1 MRRYLIRR
9 KSIFCG
15 EFGFKRNFAPSKKR
29 KISKRKR
36 GKKRKFF
43 FRTFPTA
50 FAVRPG
56 TPRNT
61 VSWSLFWST
70 RPVGRYYRRRR
81 PRSKGLPWRSVLR
94 RRQRQRRSGG
104 CQRRKLIRKSAG
116 KKRLFQKGN
125 NNNKKLFKKKTSR
138 VAVINARTKQRS
150 ASKTLRS
157 ARKLCK
163 YLVFVHPLINARSK
177 SLSLSLFAFRI

>member
-1 MRRYLIRR
+1 
-9 KSIFCG
+9 
-15 EFGFKRNFAPSKKR
+15 
-29 KISKRKR
+29 
-36 GKKRKFF
+36 
-43 FRTFPTA
+43 
-50 FAVRPG
+50 
-56 TPRNT
+56 
-61 VSWSLFWST
+61 LFWST

-116 KKRLFQKGN
+116 KKGLFQKGN
-125 NNNKKLFKKKTSR
+125 NPPRGIKKNCR
-138 VAVINARTKQRS
+138 HIHEAVINARTKQRS

>member
-1 MRRYLIRR
+1 MCLAAASYALAASSAVSNVPSHNRAPRFGSRISAAQLLFVCLFVCLLMSALLYIN
-9 KSIFCG
+9 KSIFVVSLVYYSTSIG
-15 EFGFKRNFAPSKKR
+15 TRGILPSKKR
-29 KISKRKR
+29 KISP
-36 GKKRKFF
+36 KKREKEGKRSFF

-104 CQRRKLIRKSAG
+104 C
-116 KKRLFQKGN
+116 
-125 NNNKKLFKKKTSR
+125 
-138 VAVINARTKQRS
+138 
-150 ASKTLRS
+150 
-157 ARKLCK
+157 
-163 YLVFVHPLINARSK
+163 
-177 SLSLSLFAFRI
+177 

>member
-1 MRRYLIRR
+1 MVSLVYYST
-9 KSIFCG
+9 SIG
-15 EFGFKRNFAPSKKR
+15 TRGILPSKKR
-29 KISKRKR
+29 KISP
-36 GKKRKFF
+36 KKREKGGKRSF

-116 KKRLFQKGN
+116 KKGLFQKGN
-125 NNNKKLFKKKTSR
+125 NPPRGIKKNCHHIHE
-138 VAVINARTKQRS
+138 AVINARTKQRS

-157 ARKLCK
+157 ARKL
-163 YLVFVHPLINARSK
+163 
-177 SLSLSLFAFRI
+177 